1 MGPASVVAFACWI
14 CKEQFKTNRDLK
26 NHLVARPH
34 ERMRVLCPWCPS
46 KDGRRDKTLRRMS
59 DLKVHALE
67 NHKSVDIS
75 KFPGDFFS
83 EANGFYFSLYPKDYV
98 RIVNASSY
106 RGESATLARGEILKW
121 LENNRKP
128 EKERHAWM
136 KEWSDVR
143 SESNKRPFTPEQ
155 DFTPDYEGGDSSS
168 ASKRMREYS
177 PTRPQ
182 MKEWMVKNITF
193 QGKGI
198 TVDIQGEKDNVYRL
212 ELKEGVQREPK
223 IIASLLRR
231 AEHSKEDLFFKV
243 PSTWKDVKEDQ
254 KLKKDLASTS
264 GIQVSNIQR
273 VMIGQLTPVYTPSTI
288 TEKDCSNNSEGD
300 SRPVPELGKEKEG
313 LGKAVTEIEVVEA
326 DVEDKGV
333 SQSDQSTMQETH
345 VQMETEDV
353 AAGKEQGS
361 AAIQSGHINEEGDT
375 LIPAGNVV
383 GEESDVF
390 GEGGDAINGQAVD
403 SVCNGSVD
411 IVGKG
416 SGDANSKEGD
426 IEEGK
431 IPEAVE
437 DEGPAGSIDIP
448 SAVTSTQLEE
458 PETRISS
465 PAYSMTSPNHSL
477 NAETPV
483 KTTKATPNYNPAKS
497 PLQSQTE
504 VISSENSCGLSNAY
518 LDFLQS
524 SIPRSLPSPVLT
536 THVPTMKLEKDPR
549 SQALHLLA
557 SGCMPLFPPAK
568 RNWEGRTLQLPCC
581 ATINNMA
588 SYKLATDVSRPT
600 FTSVGVCCHA
610 ISKRVTRES
619 DSGPSG
625 VACSITIC

>member
-264 GIQVSNIQR
+264 GVQVSNIQR

-300 SRPVPELGKEKEG
+300 SRPVPESGKEKEG

-333 SQSDQSTMQETH
+333 SQSDQSTMQGTH

-383 GEESDVF
+383 GEESDVV

-497 PLQSQTE
+497 PLQSQAE
-504 VISSENSCGLSNAY
+504 VISSEIHVGCQMHISTFCN
-518 LDFLQS
+518 LQFQG
-524 SIPRSLPSPVLT
+524 
-536 THVPTMKLEKDPR
+536 H
-549 SQALHLLA
+549 
-557 SGCMPLFPPAK
+557 
-568 RNWEGRTLQLPCC
+568 
-581 ATINNMA
+581 
-588 SYKLATDVSRPT
+588 
-600 FTSVGVCCHA
+600 CHHQF
-610 ISKRVTRES
+610 
-619 DSGPSG
+619 
-625 VACSITIC
+625 